1 MMRCLGCST
10 RFGLIRME
18 NLDRK
23 VNTKVN
29 GNFLYSFSGAS
40 HIVLM
45 QPHEGLTVLCQTVES
60 CLFVCRGVPK
70 IIDINKVSNFVTCY
84 RHKKWSSITRSW
96 PSRDR
101 RSLFAPFVERFDGNW
116 DLNKTDQLFG
126 SIWPQFVEHFSNPGK
141 EILHQLSP
149 FQENMH
155 IFNTPRKFSHVFN
168 NYFYLLST
176 STTKSTEIV
185 SHLFHVSR
193 HVTKLTS
200 LLT

>member
-1 MMRCLGCST
+1 M
-10 RFGLIRME
+10 
-18 NLDRK
+18 
-23 VNTKVN
+23 
-29 GNFLYSFSGAS
+29 
-40 HIVLM
+40 
-45 QPHEGLTVLCQTVES
+45 
-60 CLFVCRGVPK
+60 
-70 IIDINKVSNFVTCY
+70 TCY
-84 RHKKWSSITRSW
+84 RHKKWSSIIRSW

-126 SIWPQFVEHFSNPGK
+126 SIWPQFVEYFSDPGK
-141 EILHQLSP
+141 ETLHRLSP

-155 IFNTPRKFSHVFN
+155 IFNTSRKFPHVFN

-200 LLT
+200 LLISMITVPLHCFRVCLQVQPSAQSWTEIIAWIFLLSTFLDPYPVEKPAPERYPLQTPN

>member
-1 MMRCLGCST
+1 M
-10 RFGLIRME
+10 
-18 NLDRK
+18 
-23 VNTKVN
+23 
-29 GNFLYSFSGAS
+29 
-40 HIVLM
+40 
-45 QPHEGLTVLCQTVES
+45 
-60 CLFVCRGVPK
+60 
-70 IIDINKVSNFVTCY
+70 TCY
-84 RHKKWSSITRSW
+84 RHKKWSSIIRSW

-116 DLNKTDQLFG
+116 DLTKTDQLFG
-126 SIWPQFVEHFSNPGK
+126 SIWAQFVEHFSNPGK
-141 EILHQLSP
+141 GILHQLSP

-200 LLT
+200 LLILIISGPLYWNQHREWILPLRAKRSYSVHSQLRGSLHMELCISSPSMWKKNPRAAK